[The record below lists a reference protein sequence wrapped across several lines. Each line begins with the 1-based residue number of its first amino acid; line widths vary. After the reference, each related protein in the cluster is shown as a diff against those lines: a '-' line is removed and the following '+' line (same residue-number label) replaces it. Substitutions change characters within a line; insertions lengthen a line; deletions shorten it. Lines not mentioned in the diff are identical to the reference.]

1 MPANCSERRTI
12 MEMMTAFLNTH
23 LHWLG
28 LDPGFWEAMGV
39 VVLIVILM
47 NVVLWT
53 VKPKN

>member
-1 MPANCSERRTI
+1 M
-12 MEMMTAFLNTH
+12 MEMIHTYLTAH

-47 NVVLWT
+47 NVILWT
-53 VKPKN
+53 VKIRN

>member
-1 MPANCSERRTI
+1 MLENCSERRKI
-12 MEMMTAFLNTH
+12 MEMMTIFLNTH